1 MAESILPFTG
11 QKRSSK
17 STTYASLKKE
27 LRWIYFERTMKLL
40 IDNLM
45 EGLITMNHT
54 PAPWEIAPAMPR
66 CIMPKDK
73 RHRKVAD
80 CTSDRSTA
88 DAAHIVKCVN
98 AHDELVAALRS
109 AEQAIVHGIAC
120 AQTLY
125 EDFSVRMESFNA
137 RAVQNSLDKLNA
149 ELAQARAALAKV
161 QS

>member
-54 PAPWEIAPAMPR
+54 PTPWTQDDRRILDPQGRQIAV
-66 CIMPKDK
+66 C
-73 RHRKVAD
+73 H
-80 CTSDRSTA
+80 SDFIGNVSGA
-88 DAAHIVKCVN
+88 QDAAHIVKSVN

-137 RAVQNSLDKLNA
+137 RAVQNSLDQLNA

>member
-54 PAPWEIAPAMPR
+54 PTPWTQDDRRILDPQGRQIAV
-66 CIMPKDK
+66 CHSDFIG
-73 RHRKVAD
+73 KVSGAQ
-80 CTSDRSTA
+80 
-88 DAAHIVKCVN
+88 DAAHIVKSVN
-98 AHDELVAALRS
+98 AHDELVAALRECTEGDLS
-109 AEQAIVHGIAC
+109 DVRALAKALHENNHRVTGTEAERISSLLR
-120 AQTLY
+120 T
-125 EDFSVRMESFNA
+125 MERTQRFA
-137 RAVQNSLDKLNA
+137 RAV
-149 ELAQARAALAKV
+149 LAKV